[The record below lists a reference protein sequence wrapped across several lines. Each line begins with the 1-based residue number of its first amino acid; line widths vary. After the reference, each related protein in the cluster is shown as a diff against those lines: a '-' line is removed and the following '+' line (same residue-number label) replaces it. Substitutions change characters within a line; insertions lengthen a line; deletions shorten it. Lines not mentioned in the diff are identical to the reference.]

1 MENRIPAAAGALPR
15 QKFDTILTLDFG
27 SQYTH
32 LITRRLRELHMYSE
46 MLPCTQRIAD
56 LDFAPKGII
65 LSGGPHSVYAPGS
78 PHVDSAIFDLGVPIL
93 GICYGMQ
100 ELAHRASSDNVI
112 AGDRRE
118 YGHATLTAQPVNGHV
133 DRLFQGLEGSMRVW
147 MSHAD
152 KLAKLPDGFHT
163 VATSDNSEYAAITHG
178 SKPIYGL
185 QFHPEVTHT
194 QHGTHL
200 LKNFAVEICDC
211 RQNWNMSAFLDQEIA
226 RIRTLVGDKG
236 QVLGAVSGGV
246 DSTVAARLMKEAIG
260 DRFWAVLV
268 NNGVMRLNEC
278 EQVQRDLS
286 EHLGIH
292 LTVVDASQQFL
303 QGLKG
308 IDDPEKKR
316 KFIGGTFIDIFE
328 EEARKIENAAVDS
341 DLPGKIEFFL
351 QGTLYPDVIE
361 SLSYKGPSATIKTH
375 HNVGGLPERMSNGQG
390 LRLIEPLRNLYK
402 DEVRAL
408 GRELGISEELVMR
421 HPFPGPGIAVRI
433 LGEVTPERVAIA
445 RQADHIYISE
455 IRKAGLYD
463 QISQAYAAVDPS
475 RAVGVMGDKR
485 VYGYIVILRAVTT
498 TDFMTA
504 EAFEFPWAFL
514 QKVMNR
520 IVNEVDGVC
529 RVTYDITSKPP
540 GTIELE

>member
-46 MLPCTQRIAD
+46 MLPCTQKIAD

-78 PHVDSAIFDLGVPIL
+78 PHVDPAIFDLGVPIL

-133 DRLFQGLEGSMRVW
+133 DRLFQGLEDSMRVW

-200 LKNFAVEICDC
+200 LKNFAVEICGC
-211 RQNWNMSAFLDQEIA
+211 RQNWTMSAFLDQEIA

-328 EEARKIENAAVDS
+328 EEARKIEDAAVDS

-504 EAFEFPWAFL
+504 EAFEFPWTFL